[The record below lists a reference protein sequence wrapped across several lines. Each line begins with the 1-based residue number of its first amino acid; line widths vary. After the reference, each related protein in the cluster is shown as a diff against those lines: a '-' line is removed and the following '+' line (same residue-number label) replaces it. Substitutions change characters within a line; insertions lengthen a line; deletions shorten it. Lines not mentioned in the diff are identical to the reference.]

1 TAQISCLAH
10 KDADADSLGSVLGF
24 ALALR
29 SRGHNV
35 RVVVPEPLPR
45 LLEHLPGFES
55 VETGGAPRGDTVFT
69 FDCATMGR
77 FGERRGEVER
87 AATVVNIDH
96 HSSNT
101 GFGTI
106 NLVVASASATGQAI
120 HRLLRELGLPIG
132 PAVATNLYAALLTDT
147 GGFRHE
153 NTTEAALRLGASL
166 VAAGADPGWVALKSY
181 KSRSLSQV
189 RLEGL
194 SIAGMQAEFE
204 GCLLWSE
211 VTESMLDLAGA
222 DMQESE
228 GIIDALQSIKTME
241 IAILFKETAPDRT
254 KISVRTREPFDATD
268 VCTPFGGGGHR
279 RAAGAE
285 LGEALPDARRL
296 VLRVA
301 RRMIES
307 ARGAASPRPG
317 PAPSR
322 GLLSRAGEESCHST
336 NRRGSPRST
345 RSARSGGSSAN
356 AGSG

>member
-1 TAQISCLAH
+1 MTVAAPAVWPRLDDVIDPIREIVEGAHQISCLAH
-10 KDADADSLGSVLGF
+10 RDADADSLGSALGF

-29 SRGHNV
+29 SPRRRV

-45 LLEHLPGFES
+45 LLEYLPGFET
-55 VETGGAPRGDTVFT
+55 VETGGEPLGDTVFT
-69 FDCATMGR
+69 FDCATLTR
-77 FGERRGEVER
+77 FGERRTEVER

-96 HSSNT
+96 HPSNT
-101 GFGTI
+101 AFGSI
-106 NLVVASASATGQAI
+106 NLVDASASATGQVV
-120 HRLLRELGLPIG
+120 HKLLGLLGAPISA
-132 PAVATNLYAALLTDT
+132 AVATNLYAALLTDT

-166 VAAGADPGWVALKSY
+166 VSAGADPAWVALKSF

-194 SIAGMQAEFE
+194 SIAGMRAELD
-204 GCLLWSE
+204 GRLLWSE
-211 VTESMLDLAGA
+211 VTGVMLDQSGA

-228 GIIDALQSIKTME
+228 GIIDALQSIATME

-285 LGEALPDARRL
+285 IGEPLPDSRRHVLEIARRL
-296 VLRVA
+296 
-301 RRMIES
+301 IES
-307 ARGAASPRPG
+307 AR
-317 PAPSR
+317 
-322 GLLSRAGEESCHST
+322 
-336 NRRGSPRST
+336 
-345 RSARSGGSSAN
+345 
-356 AGSG
+356 

>member
-1 TAQISCLAH
+1 MTVAEPVVWPRLEDIIDPIRKVVESAAQISCLAH
-10 KDADADSLGSVLGF
+10 KDADADSLGSALGF
-24 ALALR
+24 ALAMR
-29 SRGHNV
+29 ASGRRV

-45 LLEHLPGFES
+45 LLDYLPGFET
-55 VETGGAPRGDTVFT
+55 VETGGASLGDTVFT
-69 FDCATMGR
+69 FDCATLPR
-77 FGERRGEVER
+77 FGERRNEVER

-96 HSSNT
+96 HLSNT
-101 GFGTI
+101 AFGSI
-106 NLVVASASATGQAI
+106 NLVDASASATGQVV
-120 HRLLRELGLPIG
+120 HKLLGLLGAPIT
-132 PAVATNLYAALLTDT
+132 ADVATNLYAALLTDT

-166 VAAGADPGWVALKSY
+166 VAAGVDPGWVALKSY

-211 VTESMLDLAGA
+211 VTEGMLDLSGA
-222 DMQESE
+222 DMQEAE

-296 VLRVA
+296 VLQVA

-307 ARGAASPRPG
+307 AR
-317 PAPSR
+317 
-322 GLLSRAGEESCHST
+322 
-336 NRRGSPRST
+336 
-345 RSARSGGSSAN
+345 
-356 AGSG
+356 